1 MPESS
6 GAVIN
11 KKEIGERIKKLRK
24 DAGLRQWQLAEMVGA
39 TQPAIHM
46 YERGVLPEPRRLLE
60 LARIGNTSI
69 EWILTGKHWED
80 GSSEMPRA
88 SAEVFS
94 TAFHLT
100 EYGEEDREA
109 LDSALEVIN
118 SAVSAVKKGSKP
130 EIADMSVEEVAR
142 RLKDMDGGSLQ
153 ALSASLHIHASVQ
166 KKVLEQA
173 TQRLKRAAARMDA
186 HADDERFELAS
197 AGAATGSGRRLQRTR
212 ANSIEPLR
220 GHIFRMDGSL
230 LVIKDIL
237 SDKDLRAEFEE
248 SISRLNGK
256 LESKRSKVLK
266 MRKMQRGK

>member
-1 MPESS
+1 MPEGS

-46 YERGVLPEPRRLLE
+46 YERGVLPEPKRLLE
-60 LARIGNTSI
+60 LARIGNTSV
-69 EWILTGKHWED
+69 EWILTGRHWED

-88 SAEVFS
+88 SAEVFN
-94 TAFHLT
+94 TAFQLT

-118 SAVSAVKKGSKP
+118 SAVTAVRKGSKA
-130 EIADMSVEEVAR
+130 EITELSVEEVAR
-142 RLKDMDGGSLQ
+142 RLKDMAGGSLQ
-153 ALSASLHIHASVQ
+153 ALNASLEIHASVQ
-166 KKVLEQA
+166 QKVLEQA
-173 TQRLKRAAARMDA
+173 AARLKRSAGRIGTQGA
-186 HADDERFELAS
+186 DERFEMASS
-197 AGAATGSGRRLQRTR
+197 AGTGRGKRIQRTR

-248 SISRLNGK
+248 LIARLNGK

-266 MRKMQRGK
+266 MRKAQRGK